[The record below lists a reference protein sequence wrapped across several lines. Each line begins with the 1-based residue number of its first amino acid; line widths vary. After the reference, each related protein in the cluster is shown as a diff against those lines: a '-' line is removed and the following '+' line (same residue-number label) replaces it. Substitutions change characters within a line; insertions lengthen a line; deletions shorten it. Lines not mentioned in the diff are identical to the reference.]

1 MDFVACNVT
10 YITKY
15 YHKAAQFLLYFN
27 TDIKSEN
34 NYYVLYLLCPVNAF
48 MMSL

>member
-27 TDIKSEN
+27 TDIKSEKKKKKKKKKK
-34 NYYVLYLLCPVNAF
+34 LL
-48 MMSL
+48 